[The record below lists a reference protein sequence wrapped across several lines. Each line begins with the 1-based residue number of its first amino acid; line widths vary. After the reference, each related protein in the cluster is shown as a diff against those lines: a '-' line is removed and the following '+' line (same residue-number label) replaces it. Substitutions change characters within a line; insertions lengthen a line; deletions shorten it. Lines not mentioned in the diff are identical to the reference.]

1 MRIINMLRFEMPG
14 PGPAAG
20 PKTRIVWVT
29 DEGVTRTVVFEGH
42 VWTLEE
48 AEEAVRRL
56 PPR

>member
-1 MRIINMLRFEMPG
+1 MMRFEMPG

-20 PKTRIVWVT
+20 PKTRIVWET
-29 DEGVTRTVVFEGH
+29 DEGATRTVVFEGH

-48 AEEAVRRL
+48 AEETVRRL

>member
-1 MRIINMLRFEMPG
+1 MLRFDMPG

-20 PKTRIVWVT
+20 PRTRIVWET

-42 VWTLEE
+42 IWTLEE
-48 AEEAVRRL
+48 AEEAIRRL

>member
-1 MRIINMLRFEMPG
+1 MLRFEMPG

-20 PKTRIVWVT
+20 PKTRIVWE
-29 DEGVTRTVVFEGH
+29 DDRGELHIRVFEGH
-42 VWTLEE
+42 SWSLEE